1 MRSFALIAL
10 IALIVI
16 FAAPASAQVA
26 VTHPA
31 VSELALSDARLRDIL
46 LGRVTT
52 WADGTPI
59 VIVLVEEEDSA
70 AATAQ
75 LSGRDLG
82 RLLRGW
88 KRLVYA
94 GSGAMPL
101 VVSSARDAL
110 DEVRRRPGAVTVLA
124 LAPMDATEHVV
135 PEK

>member
-1 MRSFALIAL
+1 MRRLVLIAL
-10 IALIVI
+10 VLICV
-16 FAAPASAQVA
+16 APASAQVA

-31 VSELALSDARLRDIL
+31 VPEHALHHARLRDIL

-52 WADGTPI
+52 WDDGTPI
-59 VIVLVEEEDSA
+59 VIILVEEADDA
-70 AATAQ
+70 AATAR

-110 DEVRRRPGAVTVLA
+110 EEVRRRPGALTVLA
-124 LAPMDATEHVV
+124 LAPVDPAEHVV
-135 PEK
+135 PEQ